1 MNDRVLMPVGAIALA
16 ILVAIVLVAP
26 TSAAAQAQKAA
37 AATVTK
43 AAAPA
48 KPWTAP
54 KTPDGQPDLQGYWT
68 NNSYTPLERPNGV
81 TKEVYTPEEL
91 REAEKKAAEREEEQR
106 CPALRPTCTTT
117 SLNSGWI
124 AAKRD

>member
-1 MNDRVLMPVGAIALA
+1 MNDRFLMSLGAIALA
-16 ILVAIVLVAP
+16 ILVAVVLVTP

-124 AAKRD
+124 AAKHD